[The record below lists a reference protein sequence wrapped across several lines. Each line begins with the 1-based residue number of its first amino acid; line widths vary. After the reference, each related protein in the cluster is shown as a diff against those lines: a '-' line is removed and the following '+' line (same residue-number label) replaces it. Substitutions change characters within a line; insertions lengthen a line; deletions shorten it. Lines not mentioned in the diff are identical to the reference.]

1 MTLRAQFPMLK
12 AQGEK
17 PLAFLDSAATTHKPK
32 AVIDALN
39 SFYSEHYSSVKRG
52 NYQLSAQTTQQY
64 ENARQT
70 VADFFQAQYLEEI
83 IFTRGTTESIN
94 LVAWSWGLENL
105 EKGDEIII
113 SALEHHANIVPWQL
127 VARQKGAKI
136 KVLPCDD
143 SANLQIEILPKLLNA
158 KTKMVA
164 VNHIANSTGTIN
176 PLTEIIALVRKHSSA
191 LVLVDGAQSAPHI
204 PVNLTAL
211 DVDFF
216 ACSGHKIYGPTG
228 IGMLYGKKHLLT
240 AMPPWQGGGEMIESV
255 NFDHTSFAEV
265 PDRFEA
271 GTPNIAGVLGFKAAL
286 EWVKSVGIERIASI
300 EKHLLD
306 ETLSKLQR
314 LDGFKLLAHPKN
326 LSSLLSF
333 NIEGINA
340 HDVAMILDEENVA
353 VRAGHHCA
361 QPVMDRFK
369 QSATLR
375 VSFGAYNESWEI
387 DRLISALQRSINL
400 FK

>member
-12 AQGEK
+12 ALGEK

-52 NYQLSAQTTQQY
+52 YYQLSAQTTQQY

-113 SALEHHANIVPWQL
+113 SALEHRAKIVPWQL

-228 IGMLYGKKHLLT
+228 IGMLYG
-240 AMPPWQGGGEMIESV
+240 
-255 NFDHTSFAEV
+255 
-265 PDRFEA
+265 
-271 GTPNIAGVLGFKAAL
+271 
-286 EWVKSVGIERIASI
+286 
-300 EKHLLD
+300 
-306 ETLSKLQR
+306 
-314 LDGFKLLAHPKN
+314 
-326 LSSLLSF
+326 
-333 NIEGINA
+333 
-340 HDVAMILDEENVA
+340 
-353 VRAGHHCA
+353 
-361 QPVMDRFK
+361 
-369 QSATLR
+369 
-375 VSFGAYNESWEI
+375 
-387 DRLISALQRSINL
+387 
-400 FK
+400 

>member
-1 MTLRAQFPMLK
+1 
-12 AQGEK
+12 
-17 PLAFLDSAATTHKPK
+17 
-32 AVIDALN
+32 
-39 SFYSEHYSSVKRG
+39 
-52 NYQLSAQTTQQY
+52 
-64 ENARQT
+64 
-70 VADFFQAQYLEEI
+70 
-83 IFTRGTTESIN
+83 
-94 LVAWSWGLENL
+94 
-105 EKGDEIII
+105 
-113 SALEHHANIVPWQL
+113 
-127 VARQKGAKI
+127 
-136 KVLPCDD
+136 
-143 SANLQIEILPKLLNA
+143 
-158 KTKMVA
+158 
-164 VNHIANSTGTIN
+164 
-176 PLTEIIALVRKHSSA
+176 
-191 LVLVDGAQSAPHI
+191 
-204 PVNLTAL
+204 
-211 DVDFF
+211 
-216 ACSGHKIYGPTG
+216 
-228 IGMLYGKKHLLT
+228 
-240 AMPPWQGGGEMIESV
+240 MPPWQGGGEMIESV

-361 QPVMDRFK
+361 QPVIDRFK
-369 QSATLR
+369 HSATLR